1 MINRVPN
8 WQDLSDQ
15 ECLDWL
21 LAVDT
26 KPSNRGRLT
35 HEWVSENVS
44 LAVADAVF
52 AAISEVSP
60 PSAQRYNVGNG
71 IDTTAEL
78 WKTQAN
84 ALASAGSPLSPH
96 LKVLR
101 DFELITGPRWQLWG
115 IESEPTI
122 TSVAESRQDELD
134 RIAAEEAAQQ
144 RRRDYQDLRNWLV
157 SLSGSALFRLKQM
170 EDAGDPAPT
179 KTEILDLLGGE

>member
-1 MINRVPN
+1 MITHVPD
-8 WQDLSDQ
+8 WQDSSDQ

-35 HEWVSENVS
+35 HEWVSENIS

-78 WKTQAN
+78 WKQQAE
-84 ALASAGSPLSPH
+84 AVAVAVPSLAPH
-96 LKVLR
+96 LTKLR
-101 DFELITGPRWQLWG
+101 DFELVTGPRWQLFG
-115 IESEPTI
+115 ISFEPTADEI
-122 TSVAESRQDELD
+122 AKSRIIETARQQIRDEVARLNRIKAWIDQLDTAEMTVQEVDDYVSAIMASDDGNPPDE
-134 RIAAEEAAQQ
+134 
-144 RRRDYQDLRNWLV
+144 
-157 SLSGSALFRLKQM
+157 G
-170 EDAGDPAPT
+170 DA
-179 KTEILDLLGGE
+179 